1 MLPSP
6 TNGIVFKIP
15 QTHKYNDSTGKEH
28 TAYHIHFTVDG
39 GEEQMVMRSVENFR
53 FFDKEWKAVYPTL
66 DIKFPSFFLRKFR
79 MGKSDKAVHFEQYIN
94 AVATNSTKLL
104 LPLLAQFLQVSSSI
118 AVGLS
123 PALIF
128 FCVLF

>member
-53 FFDKEWKAVYPTL
+53 FFDSTVAQPM
-66 DIKFPSFFLRKFR
+66 FPRR
-79 MGKSDKAVHFEQYIN
+79 TGYA
-94 AVATNSTKLL
+94 
-104 LPLLAQFLQVSSSI
+104 LA
-118 AVGLS
+118 
-123 PALIF
+123 
-128 FCVLF
+128 